1 MARPKTAQGK
11 KLIYQWGLGTILTLS
26 FGALVVALYF
36 IALFLPYMGNITGLD
51 LFKHVFA
58 SITGTPCAVDELAA
72 NIQANTALGWGPTTV
87 IVKVV
92 AYIMTVNMLMMGVF
106 TLVLLI
112 ILIVMASRG
121 RLKNFKRP
129 HFYTLLITITA
140 AFYFIVPI
148 GVNIYSALIL
158 KRAYYE
164 MTVSCIL
171 LGLYVALTIVL
182 HVFYLVYFKHGVYV
196 KDEETLNRYLKE
208 VEGGT
213 AIVDTTTEDDF
224 VSEEEEKELFAKK
237 EEVPAPVVEEVIT
250 AAPIIPPM
258 PTETKPQDE
267 VKQEVKEDPEEAEK
281 HLPVGLKSIGGH
293 AFSQN
298 IKLEDA
304 QIPFG
309 IDTLGAGAFANCVNL
324 KKVFIPE
331 SVKKIEYNCFFNCCR
346 LETIEYGST
355 KEKWRKIKRGSHWL
369 TSAGTKLVRCRDGIL
384 EVNTNK

>member
-26 FGALVVALYF
+26 FGALVVGLF
-36 IALFLPYMGNITGLD
+36 FVTLFLPYMGNVTGLD
-51 LFKHVFA
+51 LFKHIFA
-58 SITGTPCAVDELAA
+58 SISGTPCAVDELAS
-72 NIQANTALGWGPTTV
+72 NIQTNTALGWGPTTV

-92 AYIMTVNMLMMGVF
+92 AYIMTVNLLMMGVY
-106 TLVLLI
+106 TLILMIV
-112 ILIVMASRG
+112 LIVMASKG
-121 RLKNFKRP
+121 RLNNFKRP

-140 AFYFIVPI
+140 IFYFLVPI
-148 GVNIYSALIL
+148 GVNVYSALIL

-182 HVFYLVYFKHGVYV
+182 HVFYCVYFKHAVYV
-196 KDEETLNRYLKE
+196 KDEETLNNYLKE

-213 AIVDTTTEDDF
+213 AVIDMT
-224 VSEEEEKELFAKK
+224 SEEDLAPKIEEAPKK
-237 EEVPAPVVEEVIT
+237 EEIIAPVVEEVVT
-250 AAPIIPPM
+250 APIIPPM
-258 PTETKPQDE
+258 PEE
-267 VKQEVKEDPEEAEK
+267 VKIAEDKKEANEDPDEAEK

-309 IDTLGAGAFANCVNL
+309 IESLGAGAFANCVNL

-369 TSAGTKLVRCRDGIL
+369 SSAGTKLVRCRDGIL
-384 EVNTNK
+384 EVNTDK